1 MLTGRGI
8 VEKICLGSY
17 KKHGCFQSANCCK
30 LAQTRADDYEEE
42 QEEDEE
48 EAGDEID
55 DEMLMFHDDDDDDAY
70 YHDDDDDGDDD
81 GGVGDVH
88 GDGDGNDGDGA
99 GDATDVI
106 GRCRQRCET
115 CGPRKPDFSLT
126 GTAQNGRN
134 IIRASS
140 D

>member
-55 DEMLMFHDDDDDDAY
+55 DEMLMFHDDDDAY

-81 GGVGDVH
+81 G
-88 GDGDGNDGDGA
+88 GDGA